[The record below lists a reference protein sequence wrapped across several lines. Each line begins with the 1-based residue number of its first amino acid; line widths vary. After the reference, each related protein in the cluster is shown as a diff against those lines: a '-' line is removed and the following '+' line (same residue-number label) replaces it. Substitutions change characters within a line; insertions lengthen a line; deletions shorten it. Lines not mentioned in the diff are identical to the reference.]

1 MEARANFNR
10 AQDSK
15 TVLVVT
21 LVLVAMGLAAMG
33 GYIAKDVFGTNAAS
47 VSGSV
52 VVAHPAAGSVLR
64 QDNPVVAP
72 AQLPGWLQREIAPKQ
87 SGPIII
93 DDPNYYRQFLA
104 APVRSTGHKE
114 LP

>member
-1 MEARANFNR
+1 MQARATFNR

-15 TVLVVT
+15 TFLVMA

-33 GYIAKDVFGTNAAS
+33 GYVAKDVFGTQAAS
-47 VSGSV
+47 VSGG
-52 VVAHPAAGSVLR
+52 VAVHPAAGSVLR
-64 QDNPVVAP
+64 QDNPARAN
-72 AQLPGWLQREIAPKQ
+72 AQLPGWLQREIAPRQ
-87 SGPIII
+87 SGAIIV

-104 APVRSTGHKE
+104 APERSTGHKE

>member
-1 MEARANFNR
+1 MQARATFNR

-15 TVLVVT
+15 TFLVMV

-33 GYIAKDVFGTNAAS
+33 GYVAKDVFGTNAAP

-52 VVAHPAAGSVLR
+52 VVHPAAGSVLR
-64 QDNPVVAP
+64 QDNPVQAR
-72 AQLPGWLQREIAPKQ
+72 AELPGWLQGEIAPKQ
-87 SGPIII
+87 SAPIIV

-104 APVRSTGHKE
+104 APERSTGHKE

>member
-1 MEARANFNR
+1 MQARATFSG

-15 TVLVVT
+15 TFVVIA

-33 GYIAKDVFGTNAAS
+33 GYVAKGAFGTSATA

-52 VVAHPAAGSVLR
+52 ATHPAAGSVLR
-64 QDNPVVAP
+64 QDNAVQAP
-72 AQLPGWLQREIAPKQ
+72 AELPGWLQREIAPKQ
-87 SGPIII
+87 SAPIIV

-104 APVRSTGHKE
+104 APERSTGHKQ